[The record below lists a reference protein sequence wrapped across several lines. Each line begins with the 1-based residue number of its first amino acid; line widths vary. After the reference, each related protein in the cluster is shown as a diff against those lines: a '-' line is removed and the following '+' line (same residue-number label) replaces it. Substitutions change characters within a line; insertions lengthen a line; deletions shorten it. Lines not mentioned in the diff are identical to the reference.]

1 MLHFFPK
8 FFFITLYEHI
18 TFARVAYLRMDTV
31 VDEMNTTTNAD
42 VNSIL
47 RYLKHFLPPIITGS

>member
-31 VDEMNTTTNAD
+31 VDEINTTINAD
-42 VNSIL
+42 VNNIL
-47 RYLKHFLPPIITGS
+47 KYL